1 MIIVIYN
8 ARKVQDYSQ
17 IQLAK
22 QIRLSKSTYN
32 NIING
37 KIKKVDVEIVKK
49 MAEGLNL
56 SLDYLLK
63 FSGYGYMNIIQIN
76 LQNTL
81 LKL

>member
-37 KIKKVDVEIVKK
+37 KIKKVDV
-49 MAEGLNL
+49 
-56 SLDYLLK
+56 
-63 FSGYGYMNIIQIN
+63 
-76 LQNTL
+76 
-81 LKL
+81 